1 VIVNEFGEIGLD
13 HHLVR
18 HTDEHTMLLS
28 NGCVCCSMRDDLA
41 NALRDLWSKRERG
54 AIPHFRRVL
63 IETTGLADPVPLL
76 HTLQVDPVVRHH
88 FRVERVIA
96 TVDAVSGATNLLTY
110 AESVKQVAAADHV
123 VITKHDLAPDA
134 VADLSAQVQHLN
146 PWATVGIADLE
157 ALLGLPPLARGPVT
171 TMQAALRHHTLGNDH
186 LQSMEIA
193 TLNLVLEHPLNWQ
206 MFGIWLTLLLHRHG
220 HQVLRVK
227 GLLNVGASGPIVV
240 QGVQHVIH
248 TPQHMDVWPDA
259 DHRSRIVFI
268 VRALD
273 PAQIQAS
280 LAAFQR
286 IANKA

>member
-1 VIVNEFGEIGLD
+1 
-13 HHLVR
+13 
-18 HTDEHTMLLS
+18 
-28 NGCVCCSMRDDLA
+28 
-41 NALRDLWSKRERG
+41 
-54 AIPHFRRVL
+54 
-63 IETTGLADPVPLL
+63 
-76 HTLQVDPVVRHH
+76 
-88 FRVERVIA
+88 
-96 TVDAVSGATNLLTY
+96 
-110 AESVKQVAAADHV
+110 
-123 VITKHDLAPDA
+123 
-134 VADLSAQVQHLN
+134 
-146 PWATVGIADLE
+146 
-157 ALLGLPPLARGPVT
+157 
-171 TMQAALRHHTLGNDH
+171 
-186 LQSMEIA
+186 
-193 TLNLVLEHPLNWQ
+193 